1 MKTIQIPTS
10 SNPLIVTINNHV
22 YSYNAGE
29 LVEVPDDVA
38 AAIEDALALMPKPK
52 RYLSRFASLVNK
64 TITELTADDF
74 EGITEIGNYAF
85 SYCMGLT
92 DISFGDK
99 VTTIGVSAFAYCY
112 ALKRIVIP
120 DNITMIGTYAF
131 SKCTALTDITIG
143 RGVTNIEENVFNLMG
158 KSKSATYRMLNTT
171 PPALAANAI
180 HADSLAK
187 IIVPKGCGSAYK
199 ATANWSTF
207 AAYIEEAQDV
217 Q

>member
-10 SNPLIVTINNHV
+10 NDPLIVTINNHE
-22 YSYNAGE
+22 YSYPARE
-29 LVEVPDDVA
+29 TFEVPDDVA
-38 AAIEDALALMPKPK
+38 AAIEDALALMPKP
-52 RYLSRFASLVNK
+52 RIYLSRFASLVNK
-64 TITELTADDF
+64 SIAELTPDDF
-74 EGITEIGNYAF
+74 AGITEIGNYAF
-85 SYCMGLT
+85 SYCMNLT

-112 ALKRIVIP
+112 ALKSIVIP
-120 DNITMIGTYAF
+120 DNITTIGTYAF

-143 RGVTNIEENVFNLMG
+143 RGVTNIDEHVFNLMG
-158 KSKSATYRMLNTT
+158 KSKSVTYRMLNTT

-187 IIVPKGCGSAYK
+187 IIVPKGCGNAYK
-199 ATANWSTF
+199 AASNWSTF